1 MSKHLRNDL
10 AALEK
15 RLLYLAAQVEE
26 AVRKSV
32 QALTDRRQD
41 LAREVIKG
49 DLDIDRRE
57 VELEEECLKVLAL
70 HQPVATDLRFVT
82 ACLKIDNDLERIGDL
97 ACNIAKRALS
107 LSKAEKT
114 PIPAKLREMT
124 DISMQMLRDALDSF
138 VRGAPT
144 TARKVCIKDD
154 RVDKGNREVISGLL
168 DTMANRPHLMEQGI
182 MLISIS
188 KNLERIA
195 DHATNIAE
203 DVIYMVQGEI
213 IRHKDI
219 DEFGPDDDQTPNVN
233 ATRTA

>member
-10 AALEK
+10 AGLEK

-41 LAREVIKG
+41 LAREVING
-49 DLDIDRRE
+49 DIDIDRRE
-57 VELEEECLKVLAL
+57 VEIEEECLKILAL
-70 HQPVATDLRFVT
+70 HQPVATDLRFVA

-107 LSKAEKT
+107 LSKAEPA
-114 PIPAKLREMT
+114 PIPSKLKEMT
-124 DISMQMLRDALDSF
+124 DESMQMLRDALDSF
-138 VRGAPT
+138 VRGDPAK
-144 TARKVCIKDD
+144 ARQVCIDDD
-154 RVDKGNREVISGLL
+154 RVDNNNREVISGLL
-168 DTMANRPHLMEQGI
+168 DTIANRPHVVEQGI

-203 DVIYMVQGEI
+203 DVIYLVEGEI
-213 IRHKDI
+213 IRHKGS
-219 DEFGPDDDQTPNVN
+219 DEFDTDNDFNDKAS
-233 ATRTA
+233 ATRPA